1 MTEHDHQPRPDDA
14 ALSRRYREASEA
26 ADMAPPPA
34 LDARILAAARAAVQ
48 PPPRPARPWWQRLT
62 LPVGIAATTLLAVML
77 SLTMQRQTPETLERE
92 RAENRAPA
100 TESAPRESSPQTQ
113 AAPAATRADSAAP
126 APAGRAERAPQ
137 SAEKKVVAVPTAPAA
152 VPAPVAQPEMAAP
165 PPAPALPNEAA
176 TVSTRLKSEAAADRA
191 HEAEARAPLQ
201 KAAPAPAAAPARPG
215 VAKGEVL
222 TPAQAWI
229 EEIRELR
236 RQGREDE
243 ATRRLA
249 EFRKAYPGYALPED
263 LR

>member
-1 MTEHDHQPRPDDA
+1 MTEHDHQPWPDDA

-77 SLTMQRQTPETLERE
+77 SLTVQRQTPETLERE
-92 RAENRAPA
+92 RTESKAPA
-100 TESAPRESSPQTQ
+100 AADAPRESPPQTQ
-113 AAPAATRADSAAP
+113 ASPAAARADSAPP
-126 APAGRAERAPQ
+126 APAGRAEREPAV
-137 SAEKKVVAVPTAPAA
+137 AGKKTIAAPAA
-152 VPAPVAQPEMAAP
+152 PAAMPAPAAQPEIAAP
-165 PPAPALPNEAA
+165 PPAPALSNEAA
-176 TVSTRLKSEAAADRA
+176 TVSSRLKAEAAADRA
-191 HEAEARAPLQ
+191 QETEARAPLQ
-201 KAAPAPAAAPARPG
+201 KAAPAAAAAPARPG
-215 VAKGEVL
+215 IAKGEVL
-222 TPAQAWI
+222 TPVQAWI